1 MEHASVIDVSRYY
14 PASGK
19 RDELLSAMKRMAQR
33 AAESKGCFGAQ
44 ACVSDHDQDA
54 LVAISRWESQSALD
68 GFANSP
74 EFVHERDGMTSL
86 LSRPAHRE
94 HLRPQ

>member
-74 EFVHERDGMTSL
+74 EFVHERDGMKSL
-86 LSRPAHRE
+86 LSKPAERE
-94 HLRPQ
+94 QLRPQ